1 MMKNMSGLI
10 LLTTVA
16 VNTRHVFLTTRA
28 CVATLGC
35 TGRRPRLR
43 PPSGTL
49 DFQAAFCSV
58 LAFYHAVLKI

>member
-1 MMKNMSGLI
+1 MMKNMSGVM

-16 VNTRHVFLTTRA
+16 VNTAACLPHPRA

-58 LAFYHAVLKI
+58 LAFYRAVLKI

>member
-1 MMKNMSGLI
+1 MMKNMSCVM

-16 VNTRHVFLTTRA
+16 VNTAARLPHLRA
-28 CVATLGC
+28 S
-35 TGRRPRLR
+35 PRLR

-58 LAFYHAVLKI
+58 LAFSHAVLKI